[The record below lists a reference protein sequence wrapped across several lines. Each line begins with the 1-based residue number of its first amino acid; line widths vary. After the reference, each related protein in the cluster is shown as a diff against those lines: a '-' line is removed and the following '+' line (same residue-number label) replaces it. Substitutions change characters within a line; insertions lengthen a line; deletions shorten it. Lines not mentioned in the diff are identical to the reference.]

1 MRRFHI
7 YIGFIVWLLTS
18 LFAVSCTDE
27 LEGNG
32 YTPNSSS
39 NLQVLVPLVHSNG
52 TRAGESDPAE
62 NLTYNATEEECRINS
77 LRLFAFP
84 IDGKGTLLNEYL
96 GAPGTSFYEPGNFEG
111 GVDVAT
117 YTLRI
122 DPGTYRIYVVA
133 NIEDVLKDQPID
145 TEDKLKKVV
154 LNYLPEGKPGMPAC
168 GNIPM
173 IYEPLKDTNI
183 TGDSKTTD
191 IVANLKFTC
200 VKVKLNLLFDPA
212 DSEMQEA
219 LKTNGLKINDITANN
234 LSQSTSLVWGGKFY
248 ASDKEDVSGIISPQ
262 IMYKQ
267 SSEASAAGSFF
278 SDWTRDD
285 TNKNKSN
292 ADVITAVG
300 TAAAAP
306 SNIKDKWL
314 FQGTYYLPERY
325 IKTNDQ
331 QSFLTLSGK
340 IGANDNSYNI
350 PLGHTDNPS
359 KPRTFPRGIY
369 YEIIGNIKSLGNIT
383 LDGKT
388 FIKPWEPTSID
399 ADFSHTTLWVNKTS
413 AQITSIEEDSIS
425 YKSNWV
431 NVEFGCD
438 EIVDGK
444 PLVVEAKRDAVNHII
459 TFRINPEIPMS
470 AYGNGEGQFHPK
482 GKTKI
487 WLKANNLKKYLD
499 VVYDVAPY
507 FEVEPIEVV
516 IYWGENNNTKVF
528 DWETNLG
535 GLVLP
540 TGEHKIGNSIIS
552 VAYAKGYGENNAI
565 GQFTVTATTDPVTTT
580 VHTFAVRSKDSYGGV
595 SREQNIKVT
604 VRPPVKDYR
613 IYFRAIN
620 DRAWDRKLDG
630 KSHEVLFNMPIL
642 SESTG
647 TGENDRNWN
656 DGWLAPWNYEED
668 WSSGNYVGTWPD
680 KWNNDGNKPSAKNH
694 NIWLYTQ
701 KGETTDGIIPES
713 NVWHFINGDWDKG
726 LAMTADY
733 NNTGWYYYDLP
744 ENEKGYQV
752 DKDTKKKLPSSTI
765 KYPKPGETLMIFYNN
780 QYPNTHLHRCPHHLE
795 PGITL
800 FNYEDKEGWV
810 LYDPTSEPY
819 YRVYDEKPIVEDV
832 NYTIYTRYT
841 IDYWYIKYGVAANGS
856 SDNKLILGT
865 FTVYDR
871 NYNTNHT
878 RSLICENVGNGW
890 YRTTVKLKATV
901 GNHEK
906 GIVLCSDQAGHQGDA
921 NGIMLFGGRNYERYQ
936 DTGYYDGGS
945 WHPGKPSGV

>member
-133 NIEDVLKDQPID
+133 NMEDVLKGQTID

-183 TGDSKTTD
+183 TSDSKTTD

-248 ASDKEDVSGIISPQ
+248 ASDKEDVSGIIGPK

-285 TNKNKSN
+285 TNKNVSN

-331 QSFLTLSGK
+331 QSFLTLSSM

-350 PLGHTDNPS
+350 PLGHTDNPEAGS
-359 KPRTFPRGIY
+359 CRTFPRGTY
-369 YEIIGNIKSLGNIT
+369 YEIIGKIKSLGNMT
-383 LDGKT
+383 LNCNVSVKDW
-388 FIKPWEPTSID
+388 KPVTID

-438 EIVDGK
+438 AIVDGK
-444 PLVVEAKRDAVNHII
+444 PLVVVDKRDEVNHII

-470 AYGNGEGQFHPK
+470 AYGEGKFPPK

-499 VVYDVAPY
+499 VDYNVEPL
-507 FEVEPIEVV
+507 FEVDPLEVI
-516 IYWGENNNTKVF
+516 IYYEASAKTNTKVF
-528 DWETNLG
+528 TWVTNLG
-535 GLVLP
+535 GIVLP
-540 TGEHKIGNSIIS
+540 NEQTSTIGKSTISIS
-552 VAYAKGYGENNAI
+552 KPSDENAPKGTFQVE
-565 GQFTVTATTDPVTTT
+565 ATTDPGTTT
-580 VHTFAVRSKDSYGGV
+580 VHTFRVHSKDSYN
-595 SREQNIKVT
+595 SNYKYRDIKVT
-604 VRPPVKDYR
+604 VRPPVDNYR

-620 DRAWDRKLDG
+620 DRSSNSSNNDKFKTNQFQGILD
-630 KSHEVLFNMPIL
+630 EYY
-642 SESTG
+642 G
-647 TGENDRNWN
+647 TGDNNNNWN
-656 DGWLAPWNYEED
+656 DS
-668 WSSGNYVGTWPD
+668 WSWD
-680 KWNNDGNKPSAKNH
+680 NKMQTSRH
-694 NIWLYTQ
+694 NVYIYSQ
-701 KGETTDGIIPES
+701 KGETTGTAIPKE
-713 NVWHFINGDWDKG
+713 NVWYFNGR
-726 LAMTADY
+726 Y
-733 NNTGWYYYDLP
+733 NNPSGMTGDTNNPGWYYQDMDF
-744 ENEKGYQV
+744 NAKGYRL
-752 DKDTKKKLPSSTI
+752 DKGDGQETTPI
-765 KYPKPGETLMIFYNN
+765 KPGETLMIFYSFINDGAD
-780 QYPNTHLHRCPHHLE
+780 LHRCPQHMA
-795 PGITL
+795 PGIPL
-800 FNYEDKEGWV
+800 FNYEDREGWI
-810 LYDPTSEPY
+810 LYDPTTDPY
-819 YRVYDEKPIVEDV
+819 YRIFDEKPIVKDI
-832 NYTIYTRYT
+832 NYVVYTKNKVLG
-841 IDYWYIKYGVAANGS
+841 WAFKFGVATDSPTS
-856 SDNKLILGT
+856 SGDNNQYIHW
-865 FTVYDR
+865 D
-871 NYNTNHT
+871 NTWDGH
-878 RSLICENVGNGW
+878 SAKSFKSEQVGDW
-890 YRTTVKLKATV
+890 WKTTIRLKAV
-901 GNHEK
+901 DGYHEK
-906 GIVLCSDQAGHQGDA
+906 GIVLQFEKDVYDEKYT
-921 NGIMLFGGRNYERYQ
+921 LFEGRSYEKYN
-936 DTGYYDGGS
+936 DTGYYDNNS
-945 WHPGKPSGV
+945 WHPGIPSGV

>member
-32 YTPNSSS
+32 YTPNSSG

-62 NLTYNATEEECRINS
+62 NLTYNAREEECRINS

-122 DPGTYRIYVVA
+122 APGTYRIYVVA
-133 NIEDVLKDQPID
+133 NMEDVLKGQTID

-331 QSFLTLSGK
+331 QSFLTLSSM

-350 PLGHTDNPS
+350 PLGHTDNPE
-359 KPRTFPRGIY
+359 KPRRTFPRGTY
-369 YEIIGNIKSLGNIT
+369 YEIIGNIKSLGNMT
-383 LDGKT
+383 LDCNVSVKDWT
-388 FIKPWEPTSID
+388 PVTID
-399 ADFSHTTLWVNKTS
+399 ADFSHTTLWVNKPS
-413 AQITSIEEDSIS
+413 IQITSIEEDSIS

-444 PLVVEAKRDAVNHII
+444 PLVVEDKRDEVNHII

-470 AYGNGEGQFHPK
+470 AYGNGEGKFPPK

-499 VVYDVAPY
+499 VDYNVEPL
-507 FEVEPIEVV
+507 FEVDPLEVI
-516 IYWGENNNTKVF
+516 IYYEASAETNTKVF
-528 DWETNLG
+528 TWVTNLG
-535 GLVLP
+535 GIVLP
-540 TGEHKIGNSIIS
+540 DNLTSTIGNSTINIS
-552 VAYAKGYGENNAI
+552 KTSDKNAPKGTFQVE
-565 GQFTVTATTDPVTTT
+565 ATTDPVTTT
-580 VHTFAVRSKDSYGGV
+580 VHTFRVHSKDSYN
-595 SREQNIKVT
+595 SNYKYRDIKVT
-604 VRPPVKDYR
+604 VRPPVDNYR

-620 DRAWDRKLDG
+620 DRSSNNGKFNTNQFQGILD
-630 KSHEVLFNMPIL
+630 EYY
-642 SESTG
+642 G
-647 TGENDRNWN
+647 TGDNNNNWN
-656 DGWLAPWNYEED
+656 DS
-668 WSSGNYVGTWPD
+668 WSWDNRMQKSR
-680 KWNNDGNKPSAKNH
+680 H
-694 NIWLYTQ
+694 NVYIYSQ
-701 KGETTDGIIPES
+701 KGETTGTAIPKE
-713 NVWHFINGDWDKG
+713 NVWYFNNR
-726 LAMTADY
+726 Y
-733 NNTGWYYYDLP
+733 NNPSGMTGDTNNPGWYYKDM
-744 ENEKGYQV
+744 NFNAKGYRW
-752 DKDTKKKLPSSTI
+752 DSGDGKETTPI
-765 KYPKPGETLMIFYNN
+765 KPGETLMIFYSFINDGAD
-780 QYPNTHLHRCPHHLE
+780 LHRCPQHMA
-795 PGITL
+795 PGIPL
-800 FNYEDKEGWV
+800 FNYEDREGWI
-810 LYDPTSEPY
+810 LYDPTTDPY
-819 YRVYDEKPIVEDV
+819 YRIFDEKPIVKDI
-832 NYTIYTRYT
+832 NYVVYTKNKVLG
-841 IDYWYIKYGVAANGS
+841 WAFKFGVATDNPTSSGS
-856 SDNKLILGT
+856 NDQYKHWDNTWDGHSAKSFKSEQVSG
-865 FTVYDR
+865 
-871 NYNTNHT
+871 
-878 RSLICENVGNGW
+878 GW
-890 YRTTVKLKATV
+890 WKTTIRLKAV
-901 GNHEK
+901 DGYHEK
-906 GIVLCSDQAGHQGDA
+906 GIVLQLTKDA
-921 NGIMLFGGRNYERYQ
+921 YDEKYTLFGGRSYEKYN
-936 DTGYYDGGS
+936 DTGYYDNDS
-945 WHPGKPSGV
+945 WHPGIPSGV

>member
-133 NIEDVLKDQPID
+133 NMEDVLKGQTID

-331 QSFLTLSGK
+331 QSFLTLSSM

-350 PLGHTDNPS
+350 PLGHTDNPE
-359 KPRTFPRGIY
+359 KPRRTFPRGTY
-369 YEIIGNIKSLGNIT
+369 YEIIGKIKSLGNMT
-383 LDGKT
+383 LNCNVSVKDWT
-388 FIKPWEPTSID
+388 PVTID
-399 ADFSHTTLWVNKTS
+399 ADFSHTTLWVNKPS
-413 AQITSIEEDSIS
+413 IQITSIEEDSIS

-444 PLVVEAKRDAVNHII
+444 PLVVEDKRDEVNHII

-470 AYGNGEGQFHPK
+470 AYGNGEGKFPPK

-499 VVYDVAPY
+499 VDYNVEPL
-507 FEVEPIEVV
+507 FEVDPLEVI
-516 IYWGENNNTKVF
+516 IYYEASAETNTKVF
-528 DWETNLG
+528 TWVTNLG
-535 GLVLP
+535 GIVLP
-540 TGEHKIGNSIIS
+540 DNLTSTIGNSTINIS
-552 VAYAKGYGENNAI
+552 KTSDKNAPKGTFQVE
-565 GQFTVTATTDPVTTT
+565 ATTDPGTTT
-580 VHTFAVRSKDSYGGV
+580 VHTFRVHSKDSYN
-595 SREQNIKVT
+595 SNYKYRDIKVT
-604 VRPPVKDYR
+604 VRPPVDNYR

-620 DRAWDRKLDG
+620 DRSSNNGKFNTNQFQGILD
-630 KSHEVLFNMPIL
+630 EYY
-642 SESTG
+642 G
-647 TGENDRNWN
+647 TGDNNNNWN
-656 DGWLAPWNYEED
+656 DS
-668 WSSGNYVGTWPD
+668 WSWDNRMQKSR
-680 KWNNDGNKPSAKNH
+680 H
-694 NIWLYTQ
+694 NVYIYSQ
-701 KGETTDGIIPES
+701 KGETTGTAIPKE
-713 NVWHFINGDWDKG
+713 NVWYFNNR
-726 LAMTADY
+726 Y
-733 NNTGWYYYDLP
+733 NNPSGMTGDTNNPGWYYKDMDF
-744 ENEKGYQV
+744 EAKGYRW
-752 DKDTKKKLPSSTI
+752 DYGDGKETTPI
-765 KYPKPGETLMIFYNN
+765 KPGETLMIFYSFINDGAD
-780 QYPNTHLHRCPHHLE
+780 LHRCPQHMA
-795 PGITL
+795 PGIPL
-800 FNYEDKEGWV
+800 FNYEDREGWI
-810 LYDPTSEPY
+810 LYDPTTDPY
-819 YRVYDEKPIVEDV
+819 YRIFDEKPIVKDI
-832 NYTIYTRYT
+832 NYVVYTKNKVLG
-841 IDYWYIKYGVAANGS
+841 WAFKFGVATDNPTSSGS
-856 SDNKLILGT
+856 NDQYKHWDNTWDGHSAKS
-865 FTVYDR
+865 FK
-871 NYNTNHT
+871 
-878 RSLICENVGNGW
+878 SEQVGGW
-890 YRTTVKLKATV
+890 WKTTIRLKAV
-901 GNHEK
+901 DGYHEK
-906 GIVLCSDQAGHQGDA
+906 GIVLQFEKDVYDEKYT
-921 NGIMLFGGRNYERYQ
+921 LFGGRSYEKYN
-936 DTGYYDGGS
+936 DTGYYDNNS
-945 WHPGKPSGV
+945 WHPGIPSGV

>member
-18 LFAVSCTDE
+18 LFAVSCNDE

-133 NIEDVLKDQPID
+133 NMEDVLKGQTID

-248 ASDKEDVSGIISPQ
+248 ASDKEDVSGISGSK
-262 IMYKQ
+262 MYKQ

-278 SDWTRDD
+278 SNWTRDD

-331 QSFLTLSGK
+331 QSFLTLSSM

-350 PLGHTDNPS
+350 PLGHTDNPEE
-359 KPRTFPRGIY
+359 PRRTFPRGTY
-369 YEIIGNIKSLGNIT
+369 YEIIGNLKTIGNIT
-383 LDGKT
+383 LDCQ
-388 FIKPWEPTSID
+388 IYVEDWKPADLD

-431 NVEFGCD
+431 NVVFGCD

-444 PLVVEAKRDAVNHII
+444 PLVVEDKRDEVNHII

-470 AYGNGEGQFHPK
+470 AYGNGKGQFPPK

-499 VVYDVAPY
+499 VDYNVEPL
-507 FEVEPIEVV
+507 FEVDPLEVI
-516 IYWGENNNTKVF
+516 IYYEASAKTNTKVF
-528 DWETNLG
+528 TWVTNLG
-535 GLVLP
+535 GIVLP
-540 TGEHKIGNSIIS
+540 DNLTSIIGKS
-552 VAYAKGYGENNAI
+552 TIKISKPSDENAPKGTFQVE
-565 GQFTVTATTDPVTTT
+565 ATTDPVTTT
-580 VHTFAVRSKDSYGGV
+580 VHTFQVRSRDSYSGNYEY
-595 SREQNIKVT
+595 RDIKVT
-604 VRPPVKDYR
+604 VRPPVDNYR

-620 DRAWDRKLDG
+620 DRSSNNG
-630 KSHEVLFNMPIL
+630 KFKTNQFQGIRDEYY
-642 SESTG
+642 G
-647 TGENDRNWN
+647 TGDNNNNWN
-656 DGWLAPWNYEED
+656 DS
-668 WSSGNYVGTWPD
+668 WSWDNVIQTSR
-680 KWNNDGNKPSAKNH
+680 H
-694 NIWLYTQ
+694 NVYIYSQ
-701 KGETTDGIIPES
+701 KGETTGTAIPKE
-713 NVWHFINGDWDKG
+713 NVWYFNNRYNEPHQHSNASRMTGD
-726 LAMTADY
+726 T
-733 NNTGWYYYDLP
+733 NNPGWYYKDMDFDA
-744 ENEKGYQV
+744 KGYRWDYGDGQE
-752 DKDTKKKLPSSTI
+752 TTPI
-765 KYPKPGETLMIFYNN
+765 KPGETLMIFYSFINDGAD
-780 QYPNTHLHRCPHHLE
+780 LHRCPQHMA
-795 PGITL
+795 PGIPL
-800 FNYEDKEGWV
+800 FNYEDREGWI
-810 LYDPTSEPY
+810 LYDPTTGPY
-819 YRVYDEKPIVEDV
+819 YRIFDEKPIVKDI
-832 NYTIYTRYT
+832 NYVVYTKNKVLG
-841 IDYWYIKYGVAANGS
+841 WAFKFGVATDNPTS
-856 SDNKLILGT
+856 SGTNDQYTHWDNTWDGHSAMS
-865 FTVYDR
+865 FNSVQ
-871 NYNTNHT
+871 
-878 RSLICENVGNGW
+878 VGGW
-890 YRTTVKLKATV
+890 WKTTIRLKAV
-901 GNHEK
+901 DGYHEK
-906 GIVLCSDQAGHQGDA
+906 GIVLQFEKDA
-921 NGIMLFGGRNYERYQ
+921 YDEKYTLFGGRSYEKYN
-936 DTGYYDGGS
+936 DTGYYDNDR
-945 WHPGKPSGV
+945 WHPGKPSDV

>member
-1 MRRFHI
+1 MRSRKFFCYMVI
-7 YIGFIVWLLTS
+7 LLLAAMT
-18 LFAVSCTDE
+18 AACTDD
-27 LEGNG
+27 LGDN
-32 YTPNSSS
+32 TVSSGMS
-39 NLQVLVPLVHSNG
+39 GNLQVLVPLMHSNG
-52 TRAGESDPAE
+52 TRAGESAPAE

-133 NIEDVLKDQPID
+133 NMEDVLKDHQPID

-183 TGDSKTTD
+183 TSDSKTTD

-248 ASDKEDVSGIISPQ
+248 ASDKEDVSGIISSK
-262 IMYKQ
+262 MYKQ

-331 QSFLTLSGK
+331 QSFLTLSSM

-350 PLGHTDNPS
+350 PLGHTDNPEAE
-359 KPRTFPRGIY
+359 PRRTFPRGTY
-369 YEIIGNIKSLGNIT
+369 YEIIGNLKTIGNIT
-383 LDGKT
+383 LDCQVHVKD
-388 FIKPWEPTSID
+388 WEPAELD

-444 PLVVEAKRDAVNHII
+444 PLVVEAKRDEVNHII

-470 AYGNGEGQFHPK
+470 AYGKGKGQFPPK
-482 GKTKI
+482 GTTKI

-499 VVYDVAPY
+499 VDYNVEPL
-507 FEVEPIEVV
+507 FEVDPLEVI
-516 IYWGENNNTKVF
+516 IYYVAGAETNKKVF
-528 DWETNLG
+528 TWVTNLG
-535 GLVLP
+535 GIVLP
-540 TGEHKIGNSIIS
+540 NELTSTIGKSTINILKPSDEN
-552 VAYAKGYGENNAI
+552 APKGTFQVE
-565 GQFTVTATTDPVTTT
+565 ATTDPVTTT
-580 VHTFAVRSKDSYGGV
+580 VHTFRVHSKDSYN
-595 SREQNIKVT
+595 SNYKYRDIKVT
-604 VRPPVKDYR
+604 VRPLVVDYR

-620 DRAWDRKLDG
+620 DRSSNNGQFGTNQFQGILD
-630 KSHEVLFNMPIL
+630 EYY
-642 SESTG
+642 G
-647 TGENDRNWN
+647 TGDNNNNW
-656 DGWLAPWNYEED
+656 DDSWRGEGW
-668 WSSGNYVGTWPD
+668 D
-680 KWNNDGNKPSAKNH
+680 KWIHKDRH
-694 NIWLYTQ
+694 NIYIYSQ
-701 KGETTDGIIPES
+701 KGETPGTAIPKE
-713 NVWHFINGDWDKG
+713 NVWYFNNRYDEPHEHDNASRMTGDE
-726 LAMTADY
+726 
-733 NNTGWYYYDLP
+733 NNPGWYYKDMDFDA
-744 ENEKGYQV
+744 KGYRW
-752 DKDTKKKLPSSTI
+752 DYGDGKETTPI
-765 KYPKPGETLMIFYNN
+765 KPGETLMIFYSFNN
-780 QYPNTHLHRCPHHLE
+780 KGADLHRCPHHMA

-800 FNYEDKEGWV
+800 FNYEDREGWI
-810 LYDPTSEPY
+810 LYDPTTDPY
-819 YRVYDEKPIVEDV
+819 YRIFDEKPIVKDI
-832 NYTIYTRYT
+832 NYVVYTKKQVSGWEFRF
-841 IDYWYIKYGVAANGS
+841 GVATDNPTS
-856 SDNKLILGT
+856 SGTNDQYKHWDNTWDGHSAKSFESVQEG
-865 FTVYDR
+865 
-871 NYNTNHT
+871 
-878 RSLICENVGNGW
+878 GW
-890 YRTTVKLKATV
+890 WKTTIKLKAV
-901 GNHEK
+901 DGYHEK
-906 GIVLCSDQAGHQGDA
+906 GIVLQFEKGDYDEKYT
-921 NGIMLFGGRNYERYQ
+921 IFGGRSYEKYN
-936 DTGYYDGGS
+936 DTGYYDNDS

>member
-32 YTPNSSS
+32 YSFNSSS

-133 NIEDVLKDQPID
+133 NMEDVLKGQTID
-145 TEDKLKKVV
+145 TEAKLKKVV

-173 IYEPLKDTNI
+173 IHEPLKDTNI
-183 TGDSKTTD
+183 TSDSKTTD

-248 ASDKEDVSGIISPQ
+248 ASDKEDVSGIIGPK

-300 TAAAAP
+300 TAAEAP

-331 QSFLTLSGK
+331 QSFLTLSSM

-350 PLGHTDNPS
+350 PLGHTDNPEAE
-359 KPRTFPRGIY
+359 PRRTFPRGTY
-369 YEIIGNIKSLGNIT
+369 YEIIGKIKSLGNMT
-383 LDGKT
+383 LNCNVSVEDWT
-388 FIKPWEPTSID
+388 PVTID

-438 EIVDGK
+438 VIVDGK
-444 PLVVEAKRDAVNHII
+444 PLVVVDKRDEVNHII

-470 AYGNGEGQFHPK
+470 AYGNGEGKFPPK
-482 GKTKI
+482 GTTKI
-487 WLKANNLKKYLD
+487 WLKANNLKKYLNVD
-499 VVYDVAPY
+499 YNVEPL
-507 FEVEPIEVV
+507 FEVDPLEVI
-516 IYWGENNNTKVF
+516 IYYEASAKTNTKVF
-528 DWETNLG
+528 TWVTNLG
-535 GLVLP
+535 GIVLP
-540 TGEHKIGNSIIS
+540 NEQTSTIGNSTIKIS
-552 VAYAKGYGENNAI
+552 KTSDENAPKGTFQVE
-565 GQFTVTATTDPVTTT
+565 ATTDPVTTT
-580 VHTFAVRSKDSYGGV
+580 VHTFRVHSKDLYNSNYKY
-595 SREQNIKVT
+595 RDIKVT
-604 VRPPVKDYR
+604 VRPPVDNYR

-620 DRAWDRKLDG
+620 DRSSNNNDKFKTNQFQGILD
-630 KSHEVLFNMPIL
+630 EYY
-642 SESTG
+642 G
-647 TGENDRNWN
+647 TGDNNNNWN
-656 DGWLAPWNYEED
+656 DS
-668 WSSGNYVGTWPD
+668 WSWDNVKQTSR
-680 KWNNDGNKPSAKNH
+680 H
-694 NIWLYTQ
+694 NVYIYSQ
-701 KGETTDGIIPES
+701 KGETTGTAIPKE
-713 NVWHFINGDWDKG
+713 NVWYFNNR
-726 LAMTADY
+726 Y
-733 NNTGWYYYDLP
+733 NNPSGMTGDTNNPGWYYKDMDFDA
-744 ENEKGYQV
+744 KGYRW
-752 DKDTKKKLPSSTI
+752 DYGDGKETTPI
-765 KYPKPGETLMIFYNN
+765 KPGETLMIFYSYINDGAD
-780 QYPNTHLHRCPHHLE
+780 LHRCPHHMA
-795 PGITL
+795 PGIPL
-800 FNYEDKEGWV
+800 FNYEDREGWI
-810 LYDPTSEPY
+810 LYDPTTDPY
-819 YRVYDEKPIVEDV
+819 YRIFDEKPIVKDI
-832 NYTIYTRYT
+832 NYVVYTKNKVLG
-841 IDYWYIKYGVAANGS
+841 WAFKFGVATDNPTS
-856 SDNKLILGT
+856 SGDNKQY
-865 FTVYDR
+865 VHWD
-871 NYNTNHT
+871 NTWDGH
-878 RSLICENVGNGW
+878 SAKSFKSEQVGGW
-890 YRTTVKLKATV
+890 WKTTISLKAV
-901 GNHEK
+901 DGYHEK
-906 GIVLCSDQAGHQGDA
+906 GIVLQFEKDA
-921 NGIMLFGGRNYERYQ
+921 YEEKYTLFGGRSYEKYN
-936 DTGYYDGGS
+936 DTGYYDNNS
-945 WHPGKPSGV
+945 WHPGIPSGV

>member
-18 LFAVSCTDE
+18 LFAVSCNDE

-122 DPGTYRIYVVA
+122 APGTYRIYVVA
-133 NIEDVLKDQPID
+133 NMEDVLKGQTID

-331 QSFLTLSGK
+331 QSFLTLSSM

-350 PLGHTDNPS
+350 PLGHTDNPE
-359 KPRTFPRGIY
+359 KPRRTFPRGTY
-369 YEIIGNIKSLGNIT
+369 YEIIGKIKSLGNMT
-383 LDGKT
+383 LNCNVSVKDWT
-388 FIKPWEPTSID
+388 PVTID
-399 ADFSHTTLWVNKTS
+399 ADFSHTTLWVNKPS
-413 AQITSIEEDSIS
+413 IQITSIEEDSIS

-444 PLVVEAKRDAVNHII
+444 PLVVEDKRDEVNHII

-470 AYGNGEGQFHPK
+470 AYGNGEGKFPPK

-499 VVYDVAPY
+499 VDYNVEPL
-507 FEVEPIEVV
+507 FEVDPLEVI
-516 IYWGENNNTKVF
+516 IYYEASAETNTKVF
-528 DWETNLG
+528 TWVTNLG
-535 GLVLP
+535 GIVLP
-540 TGEHKIGNSIIS
+540 DNLTSTIGNSTINIS
-552 VAYAKGYGENNAI
+552 KTSDKNAPKGTFQVE
-565 GQFTVTATTDPVTTT
+565 ATTDPVTTT
-580 VHTFAVRSKDSYGGV
+580 VHTFRVHSKDSYN
-595 SREQNIKVT
+595 SNYKYRDIKVT
-604 VRPPVKDYR
+604 VRPPVDNYR

-620 DRAWDRKLDG
+620 DRSSNNGKFNTNQFQGILD
-630 KSHEVLFNMPIL
+630 EYY
-642 SESTG
+642 G
-647 TGENDRNWN
+647 TGDNNNNWN
-656 DGWLAPWNYEED
+656 DS
-668 WSSGNYVGTWPD
+668 WSWDNRMQKSR
-680 KWNNDGNKPSAKNH
+680 H
-694 NIWLYTQ
+694 NVYIYSQ
-701 KGETTDGIIPES
+701 KGETTGTAIPKE
-713 NVWHFINGDWDKG
+713 NVWYFNNR
-726 LAMTADY
+726 Y
-733 NNTGWYYYDLP
+733 NNPSGMTGDTNNPGWYYKDMDF
-744 ENEKGYQV
+744 EAKGYRW
-752 DKDTKKKLPSSTI
+752 DYGDGKETTPI
-765 KYPKPGETLMIFYNN
+765 KPGETLMIFYSFINDGAD
-780 QYPNTHLHRCPHHLE
+780 LHRCPQHMA
-795 PGITL
+795 PGIPL
-800 FNYEDKEGWV
+800 FNYEDREGWI
-810 LYDPTSEPY
+810 LYDPTTDPY
-819 YRVYDEKPIVEDV
+819 YRIFDEKPIVKDI
-832 NYTIYTRYT
+832 NYVVYTKNKVLG
-841 IDYWYIKYGVAANGS
+841 WAFKFGVATDNPTSSGS
-856 SDNKLILGT
+856 NDQYKHWDNTWDGHSAKS
-865 FTVYDR
+865 FK
-871 NYNTNHT
+871 
-878 RSLICENVGNGW
+878 SEQVGGW
-890 YRTTVKLKATV
+890 WKTTIRLKAV
-901 GNHEK
+901 DGYHEK
-906 GIVLCSDQAGHQGDA
+906 GIVLQFEKDVYDEKYT
-921 NGIMLFGGRNYERYQ
+921 LFGGRSYEKYN
-936 DTGYYDGGS
+936 DTGYYDNNS
-945 WHPGKPSGV
+945 WHPGIPSGV